1 MKRLSLKMKLTIL
14 YTALMTTVVC
24 GVLAILLSINNHEIL
39 TSVQSRLEEK
49 VAETTEDI
57 EYRNGA
63 LEFDSDILELEH
75 GFYISVYASNG
86 TLLYGK
92 IPYAFDNT
100 AIFEDG
106 SIRRILGEDGTQFY
120 LMDMFYQVPG
130 HGTVDI
136 RGVTSI
142 TDAEENFVITVR
154 LAIIFLPLLVVLT
167 ACMGFYITG
176 RTLRPVGQITDTV
189 RSIQKDKDLSRRINL
204 GNGKDEIYRMAATF
218 DDLLESVEKSLKREQ
233 QFTSDVAHELRT
245 PISTML
251 LQCEDLLAQEHL
263 DEETRE
269 GVQVLYQ
276 KTKHLS
282 QMTSQLLLLSRADQ
296 GRAKVEKEMI
306 DFSELTQMA
315 ADEISVTAQE
325 KHIALQTDIQP
336 EIFMMGDETLLIRM
350 WMNLLHNAVKYG
362 KKNGH
367 IWLSLRKW
375 GNEIQ
380 AEIRDDGIGIEE
392 KDLLHIWER
401 FYQADQARTQTD
413 SAGLGLSMVQWIVK
427 EHGGTIQVNS
437 KVGEGTSFYISLP
450 QAKQ

>member
-75 GFYISVYASNG
+75 GIYISVYASNG

>member
-75 GFYISVYASNG
+75 GIYISVYASNG

-130 HGTVDI
+130 YGTVDI

-154 LAIIFLPLLVVLT
+154 LAMIFLPLLVVLT

-189 RSIQKDKDLSRRINL
+189 RSIQKYKDLSRRI
-204 GNGKDEIYRMAATF
+204 
-218 DDLLESVEKSLKREQ
+218 DL
-233 QFTSDVAHELRT
+233 
-245 PISTML
+245 
-251 LQCEDLLAQEHL
+251 
-263 DEETRE
+263 
-269 GVQVLYQ
+269 
-276 KTKHLS
+276 
-282 QMTSQLLLLSRADQ
+282 
-296 GRAKVEKEMI
+296 
-306 DFSELTQMA
+306 
-315 ADEISVTAQE
+315 
-325 KHIALQTDIQP
+325 
-336 EIFMMGDETLLIRM
+336 
-350 WMNLLHNAVKYG
+350 
-362 KKNGH
+362 
-367 IWLSLRKW
+367 
-375 GNEIQ
+375 
-380 AEIRDDGIGIEE
+380 
-392 KDLLHIWER
+392 
-401 FYQADQARTQTD
+401 
-413 SAGLGLSMVQWIVK
+413 
-427 EHGGTIQVNS
+427 
-437 KVGEGTSFYISLP
+437 
-450 QAKQ
+450 

>member
-14 YTALMTTVVC
+14 YTALMMTVVC

-75 GFYISVYASNG
+75 GIYISVYASNG

-130 HGTVDI
+130 YGTVDI

-154 LAIIFLPLLVVLT
+154 LAMIFLPLLVVLT

-189 RSIQKDKDLSRRINL
+189 RSIQKYKDLSRRIDL

-427 EHGGTIQVNS
+427 EHGGTIQVSS

>member
-75 GFYISVYASNG
+75 GIYISVYASNG

-189 RSIQKDKDLSRRINL
+189 RSIQKYKDLSHRIDL

>member
-75 GFYISVYASNG
+75 GIYISVYASNG

-401 FYQADQARTQTD
+401 CYQADQARTQTD

>member
-75 GFYISVYASNG
+75 GIYISVYASNG

-154 LAIIFLPLLVVLT
+154 LAIIFLPLMVVLT

>member
-75 GFYISVYASNG
+75 GIYISVYASNG

-130 HGTVDI
+130 YGTVDI

-154 LAIIFLPLLVVLT
+154 LAMIFLPLLVVLT

>member
-63 LEFDSDILELEH
+63 LEFDSDISELEH
-75 GFYISVYASNG
+75 GIYISVYASNG

>member
-75 GFYISVYASNG
+75 GIYISVYASNG

-204 GNGKDEIYRMAATF
+204 GNGKDEIYRMAVTF

>member
-75 GFYISVYASNG
+75 GIYISVYASNG

-154 LAIIFLPLLVVLT
+154 LAMIFLPLLVVLT

>member
-75 GFYISVYASNG
+75 GIYISVYASDG

-92 IPYAFDNT
+92 IPYAFDNI

-106 SIRRILGEDGTQFY
+106 SIRRISGEDETQFY

>member
-1 MKRLSLKMKLTIL
+1 
-14 YTALMTTVVC
+14 
-24 GVLAILLSINNHEIL
+24 
-39 TSVQSRLEEK
+39 SRLEEK

-75 GFYISVYASNG
+75 GIYISVYASNG